1 MYMDINLTVT
11 QYLGRFQQGRP
22 QQDRLQQELCR
33 MEVDDESRATMR
45 ATMTADPHSH
55 EPQSGLMAD
64 LMARGLVHQVSNPA
78 LGELL
83 EKEAFTLYVGFD
95 PTAPSLH
102 VGNLLQLV
110 TLRRFQLAGHRP
122 IVVLGGGTALV
133 GDPSG
138 KSQERPLLSRDQ
150 VKEHGERIRPQL
162 ERFLDFSDGA
172 GSRRALLVDNTD
184 WLGETTLL
192 DFLRDVG
199 KHFTVGQM
207 VAKESVRT
215 RMERPEQGMSF
226 TEFAYMLLQA
236 YDFLQLW
243 DRHGCRLQMGASD
256 QWGNITMGIELIR
269 KTRSGEAFGLTTPL
283 LTDEN
288 GMKLGKTDGAPVWLD
303 PDLTTPYQFYQ
314 YFLRL
319 SDSLALDLVEKFS
332 FLGAAERQELRER
345 FERHPEDRAVQRL
358 LAREM
363 TLLVHG
369 QGQAEAAERASGALF
384 GSSIADLGEDE
395 MLVALQEAPAAT
407 LQRSVL
413 DPPGL
418 PIADLL
424 VAAGLASS
432 KGAAR
437 RLAAQGG
444 VYLNDER
451 VGNPEQMVTSA
462 NLLHGRYLVLR
473 KGKKDYALA
482 EFA

>member
-1 MYMDINLTVT
+1 MN
-11 QYLGRFQQGRP
+11 
-22 QQDRLQQELCR
+22 
-33 MEVDDESRATMR
+33 
-45 ATMTADPHSH
+45 TA
-55 EPQSGLMAD
+55 EPEKETTQSGLMAD
-64 LMARGLVHQVSNPA
+64 LVARGLVHQVSSPA
-78 LGELL
+78 LGDLL
-83 EKEAFTLYVGFD
+83 DRESLTLYVGFD

-150 VKEHGERIRPQL
+150 VAEHGERIRPQL
-162 ERFLDFSDGA
+162 ERFLDFSEGA
-172 GSRRALLVDNTD
+172 GPRRALLVDNAD
-184 WLGETTLL
+184 WLSETLLL

-199 KHFTVGQM
+199 KHFSVGQM
-207 VAKESVRT
+207 VAKESVRA

-269 KTRSGEAFGLTTPL
+269 KTRSKEAFGLTTPL

-303 PDLTTPYQFYQ
+303 PDLTNPYQFYQ

-319 SDSLALDLVEKFS
+319 SDPVALDLLDKFS
-332 FLGAAERQELRER
+332 FLPAQERQELRER
-345 FERHPEDRAVQRL
+345 FEQHPEDRAVQRS
-358 LAREM
+358 LAREL

-369 QGQAEAAERASGALF
+369 KEQTEAAERASSALF
-384 GSSIADLGEDE
+384 GSRIADLGEAE
-395 MLVALQEAPAAT
+395 MLMALKEAPAAR
-407 LQRSVL
+407 LQRSLL
-413 DPPGL
+413 DPPGF
-418 PIADLL
+418 PIADLV
-424 VAAGLASS
+424 VAAGLANS

-444 VYLNDER
+444 LYLNDER
-451 VGNPEQMVTSA
+451 VGDEELKVTGAS
-462 NLLHGRYLVLR
+462 LLHGRYMVLR

-482 EFA
+482 EFC